1 MPWIKS
7 LNLKLLLIVV
17 CFIALSGLIMGWW
30 QGQTEARRLETV
42 YDQRLQ
48 KLLFRYKSQIS
59 EVLQERGDLLKG
71 ARDAL
76 LQSLR
81 RERSRSVPDD
91 FVLPRNPDGA
101 YRLFQGES
109 GLFVHRDT
117 PINEELKNLVYASAK
132 VWRHTEPLL
141 KTHFDAFYFISRKRV
156 SLVWPGE
163 IARNHRPDHD
173 VTQEIFYAYANPKNN
188 PTREARWT
196 PIYFDFYTQA
206 WMLSLLVP
214 VYEGD
219 QFLGVVGADLGMDF
233 LFQQLGGLDSD
244 IKDLNAF
251 IFADS
256 GELILRDSNPLERE
270 MEPAD
275 SRYELLGAET
285 DLSSGMAEFIELASA
300 GRYAG
305 GEVYAHELDGEQQRI
320 SHYRLP
326 GMNWNLSLSYPARL
340 IQEEHRR
347 TSAVIYSTIAGQ
359 VLFLCLVLFYGVKF
373 LVTDRIT
380 RLSKAT
386 SVIDADNWRTRVP
399 ERGRDEI
406 SLLGRSINNMLEK
419 INDLIRG
426 LSTNI
431 KQLESANLESQKLI
445 SAVEHSSSLVVIFD
459 RNWQLEYANGQFWE
473 LSGYREGETLTPAQ
487 ALMLVESG
495 QDNEFFD
502 RIHTVFTT
510 QQEAQRGTN
519 EPSNPEW
526 RSEYLAQ
533 KKNGERF
540 WLLQSIS
547 AVWSSDGE
555 LKNYV
560 CVGQDIS
567 DLKHN
572 QQKMETLAYYDQLT
586 GLQNRLLF
594 KEQLRAALSTAER
607 DSRHMALLYLD
618 LDHFKRINDT
628 LGHEAGD
635 QLLVEVAQRLKSCL
649 REEDAIARLGGD
661 EFAVL
666 LKQVESAQYSFV
678 VANKIIAELNR
689 PLMLLGQEVVV
700 GASIGITLA
709 PDDSRDIDVLMKN
722 ADLAMY
728 QAKYKGRNVF
738 QFYTPEMNREV
749 TDRMNLESELR
760 QAVKNQEF
768 ELFYQPQIDL
778 HSGKI
783 IGAEALIRWRHPSK
797 GLISPDVFIPMAEES
812 GLIVPIG
819 KWVLRS
825 ACQQAKS
832 IQKTF
837 GREIKISINVS
848 ARQINEHTFVQDFKS
863 ILEEVRLDPHSLE
876 LEITESTLIADT
888 DLVLNRL
895 KALRALGITLAIDDF
910 GTGYSSLSVLKRL
923 PLDILK
929 VDRSFVE
936 GLPDDEEDRAITSLI
951 VAMANSLNYRVIVE
965 GVETAEQLHFLR
977 RCGCDYAQG
986 FYFSRPMPADRLMQ
1000 TLFDWDAGSYSQK

>member
-7 LNLKLLLIVV
+7 LNLKLLLLVV
-17 CFIALSGLIMGWW
+17 CFIALSGLGAGWW
-30 QGQTEARRLETV
+30 QGQMEARRLEAA

-48 KLLFRYKSQIS
+48 KLLVRYKRQIH
-59 EVLQERGDLLKG
+59 EALQERGELLHG
-71 ARDAL
+71 ARDSL
-76 LQSLR
+76 LLSLR
-81 RERSRSVPDD
+81 RERSRSVPED
-91 FVLPRNPDGA
+91 FSLPRDPDGA
-101 YRLFQGES
+101 YRLFQGEY

-117 PINEELKNLVYASAK
+117 PINENVKNLVYASAK
-132 VWRHTEPLL
+132 VWRHVEPLL
-141 KTHFDAFYFISRKRV
+141 KTHFDAFYFISRERV

-163 IARNHRPDHD
+163 IARNHLPDHD
-173 VTQEIFYAYANPKNN
+173 VTQEIFYSYANPENN
-188 PTREARWT
+188 PQREARWT
-196 PIYFDFYTQA
+196 PIYFDFYTQV

-214 VYEGD
+214 VYEGEE
-219 QFLGVVGADLGMDF
+219 FLGVVGADLGMDF
-233 LFQQLGGLDSD
+233 LFQQLASLDSD
-244 IKDLNAF
+244 IENLNAY

-256 GELILRDSNPLERE
+256 GELILRDTNPFARD
-270 MEPAD
+270 MAPAN
-275 SRYELLGAET
+275 SGYELLGAES
-285 DLSSGMAEFIELASA
+285 DSSTGMTEFIDSAVA
-300 GRYAG
+300 GRYSE
-305 GEVYAHELDGEQQRI
+305 GEVYAYKLDGEPQRI

-326 GMNWNLSLSYPARL
+326 GMDWYLSLSYPANL
-340 IQEEHRR
+340 IHEEHSR
-347 TSAVIYSTIAGQ
+347 TSMVIYSTIAAQ
-359 VLFLCLVLFYGVKF
+359 VLFLCLVLFFGVKV
-373 LVTDRIT
+373 LVTDRVT

-386 SVIDADNWRTRVP
+386 LAIDPDNWRSRVP
-399 ERGRDEI
+399 QRGRDEI
-406 SLLGRSINNMLEK
+406 SLLGRSINSLLEK
-419 INDLIRG
+419 ISDLIRG
-426 LSTNI
+426 LSSNI
-431 KQLESANLESQKLI
+431 KQLEAANLESQKLI
-445 SAVEHSSSLVVIFD
+445 SAVEHSSSLVVILD
-459 RNWQLEYANGQFWE
+459 RDWQLEYANGQFWE
-473 LSGYREGETLTPAQ
+473 LSGYREGDRLTPAQ
-487 ALMLVESG
+487 ALMLDERE
-495 QDNEFFD
+495 QDAEFFD
-502 RIHTVFTT
+502 RIYAVFSHQQKTQSTT
-510 QQEAQRGTN
+510 SET
-519 EPSNPEW
+519 SNPEW
-526 RSEYLAQ
+526 RSEYLAR
-533 KKNGERF
+533 KKDGEHF
-540 WLLQSIS
+540 WLMQSIS
-547 AVWSSDGE
+547 VVRSSDGE

-567 DLKHN
+567 DLKLN

-594 KEQLRAALSTAER
+594 KDQLRAALSSAER
-607 DSRHMALLYLD
+607 EGHHLALLYLD

-635 QLLVEVAQRLKSCL
+635 RLLVEVAQRLKNCL
-649 REEDAIARLGGD
+649 REEDSIARLGGD
-661 EFAVL
+661 EFAIL

-678 VANKIIAELNR
+678 VAKKIIAELNR
-689 PLMLLGQEVVV
+689 PLILLGQEVVV
-700 GASIGITLA
+700 GVSIGITLA

-728 QAKYKGRNVF
+728 QAKYQGRNVF

-768 ELFYQPQIDL
+768 ELYYQPLVDL

-783 IGAEALIRWRHPSK
+783 IGAEALIRWRHPTK
-797 GLISPDVFIPMAEES
+797 GLIDPGAFIPLAEES

-819 KWVLRS
+819 KWVFRS

-837 GREIKISINVS
+837 GRDVKISINVS
-848 ARQINEHTFVQDFKS
+848 ARQINEQTFVQDFKS
-863 ILEEVRLDPHSLE
+863 ILEEVRLDPHALE

-895 KALRALGITLAIDDF
+895 KALRDLGITLAIDDF

-936 GLPDDEEDRAITSLI
+936 GLPEDEEDRAITSLI

-965 GVETAEQLHFLR
+965 GVETVEQLNFLR

-1000 TLFDWDAGSYSQK
+1000 TLFDWDSDAFAEK